1 MTIYIDSDHK
11 CHVSPGT
18 GLIPIETD
26 TFTGKCAAYIE
37 GYRFVPE
44 GSTWTRSDGTV
55 FSGEMIAPWKPL
67 EELDEVQREYERKQC
82 ETLSAQNAELVDAMA
97 SMVEDVYNQDVSEIE
112 GG

>member
-1 MTIYIDSDHK
+1 MTIYIDSDYE
-11 CHVSPGT
+11 CHVSHAT

-26 TFTGKCAAYIE
+26 AFADKCTEYIE

-55 FSGEMIAPWKPL
+55 FSGEMIFPWKPFA
-67 EELDEVQREYERKQC
+67 ELDSAQREYEREQY
-82 ETLSAQNAELVDAMA
+82 ETLSAQNAELLDAMA
-97 SMVEDVYNQDVSEIE
+97 SMVEEVYESDTEII